1 MSLVLLP
8 PQNFVKTT
16 APTIFLTENYN
27 EYQDKLMHSG
37 MLFIVSWK
45 PDNYKSG
52 GYYVL
57 STTSIW
63 VNKTQLVNT
72 GQYKENE

>member
-16 APTIFLTENYN
+16 TLTILLTENYN
-27 EYQDKLMHSG
+27 KYQDKLLHSG
-37 MLFIVSWK
+37 MLFTVSWK
-45 PDNYKSG
+45 PDNYKSE

-57 STTSIW
+57 STNSIW
-63 VNKTQLVNT
+63 VNRTQLDNT
-72 GQYKENE
+72 GQ